1 MWIKAMKEF
10 METCPE
16 FLGRSMNI
24 NYLGHKEG
32 DLSIDPMGESRVV
45 RKYCDG
51 KRVMEEDFCISRRCG
66 FDENTSL
73 NLKDAEF
80 MEKVA
85 LWIDAK
91 NSTGTMPV
99 LDAGYVGVLIDIK
112 KMPHLYESSIQG
124 ARMQMVLTF
133 TYKEI

>member
-1 MWIKAMKEF
+1 MWIKELKEF
-10 METCPE
+10 LSLCPE
-16 FLGRSMNI
+16 FYGKVINI

-32 DLSIDPMGESRVV
+32 DLSLDPMGESRVV

-51 KRVMEEDFCISRRCG
+51 KRVMEEDFCISTRCG

-73 NLKDAEF
+73 NLKDTEF

-85 LWIDAK
+85 LWIGEQ
-91 NSTGTMPV
+91 NSTGVMPT
-99 LDAGYVGVLIDIK
+99 LDSGYLGVRIDVK
-112 KMPHLYESSIQG
+112 RMPHLYESSIQG
-124 ARMQMVLTF
+124 ARMQMILTF